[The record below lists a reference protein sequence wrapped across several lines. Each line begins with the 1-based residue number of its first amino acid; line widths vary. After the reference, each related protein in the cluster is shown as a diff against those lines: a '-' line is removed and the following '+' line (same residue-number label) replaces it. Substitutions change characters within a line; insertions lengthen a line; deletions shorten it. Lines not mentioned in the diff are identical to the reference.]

1 LHTEERDG
9 LRTGLRTGLRDTSHE
24 RLHENLHEESHEGY
38 HMASI
43 KELRE
48 HMVEHQLKGRG
59 IKDARVLAAM
69 GEVPRERFVP
79 SRHHDLSYD
88 DSPLPIEEGQT
99 ISQPY
104 IVALMLEAAEIGAN
118 DRVLE
123 VGVGSGYVTALIS
136 RLANEVYGIEWH
148 EALASLA
155 KARLEALECANARVM
170 RGDGTLGWPDRAP
183 FNAIVVSAGGPDVP
197 APLLAQLAIG
207 GRLVI
212 PVGTEPRLQELMVIT
227 RTGDHAY
234 DRRSL
239 GSVQFV
245 PLVGSEGWSLDHAHL
260 EPHRARRP
268 IRIGAREERRLE
280 QLVAEG
286 CEPFDT
292 ITHAPLEPLLDR
304 IGTARVVLIG
314 ESTHGTADFYRMRA
328 RITEA
333 LVARKGFNIVALE
346 ADWPDTASLDQQ
358 VRGRPVTPL
367 RDPPFSRFPT
377 WMWRNR
383 EVSAFIDWLRRRNG
397 ALADPAQQA
406 SVHGLDIYSL
416 NNSIG
421 AVLEY
426 LDRIDPIASERAREL
441 YSCFTPWERDPT
453 TYGRAVTAGRLAGC
467 EKEALGALKT
477 LLEERLR
484 YSKTDGDRFFDAA
497 RNATVVSEAERYY
510 RAMFRGARESWN
522 MRDRHMYETLLALL
536 EHRGP
541 DSRAVVWAHNSHVG
555 NATATEMSMQ
565 GELNLGQLVREKFG
579 ERAYAIGFGTDHGT
593 VAAASNWDGA
603 VEVKEVR
610 PSHPDSYE
618 HVFHGSGNAKF
629 FLPLR
634 KPHSLGMRTALLEPR
649 LQRAIGVI
657 YRPDTELVSHY
668 FQATLPMQFDEWIWI
683 DETSAVVPAG
693 VVESQL
699 AGAPETYPFGL

>member
-1 LHTEERDG
+1 MP
-9 LRTGLRTGLRDTSHE
+9 S
-24 RLHENLHEESHEGY
+24 
-38 HMASI
+38 M

-48 HMVEHQLKGRG
+48 HMVERQLKARG
-59 IKDARVLAAM
+59 IKDGRVLAAM

-79 SRHHDLSYD
+79 TRHHDLAYE

-104 IVALMLEAAEIGAN
+104 IVALMLEAAAVTAA

-123 VGVGSGYVTALIS
+123 VGTGSGYVTAILS
-136 RLANEVYGIEWH
+136 RLAKDVSGIEWH
-148 EALASLA
+148 ESLAQLA
-155 KARLEALECANARVM
+155 KARLEALDCDNARVM
-170 RGDGTLGWPDRAP
+170 HGDGTLGWPDRAP
-183 FNAIVVSAGGPDVP
+183 FDAIVVSAGGPDVP
-197 APLLAQLAIG
+197 AALLAQLAIG

-212 PVGTEPRLQELMVIT
+212 PVGTEPRLQELMLIT
-227 RTGDHAY
+227 RTGEHAY
-234 DRRSL
+234 DRHSL

-245 PLVGSEGWSLDHAHL
+245 PLVGSEGWSLDRAHL

-268 IRIGAREERRLE
+268 IRIGTREERRLE

-292 ITHAPLEPLLDR
+292 VTHAPLEPLLER
-304 IGTARVVLIG
+304 IGSARVVLIG
-314 ESTHGTADFYRMRA
+314 ESTHGTGDFYRMRA

-346 ADWPDTASLDQQ
+346 ADWPDAASLDQQ
-358 VRGRPVTPL
+358 VRGRAVTPL
-367 RDPPFSRFPT
+367 RDPPFSRFPS

-383 EVSAFIDWLRRRNG
+383 EVAVFIDWLRRRN
-397 ALADPAQQA
+397 AATSDAAQHA
-406 SVHGLDIYSL
+406 GVHGLDIYSL
-416 NNSIG
+416 NHSIG
-421 AVLEY
+421 AVLDY
-426 LDRIDPIASERAREL
+426 LDRVDPVASERAREL

-484 YSKTDGDRFFDAA
+484 YSKGDEDRFFDAA

-510 RAMFRGARESWN
+510 RAMFRGSRESWN

-593 VAAASNWDGA
+593 VAAASNWDGP
-603 VEVKEVR
+603 VEIKEVR

-618 HVFHGSGNAKF
+618 HVCHGSGNAKF

-634 KPHSLGMRTALLEPR
+634 KPHSIAMRTALLEPR

-683 DETSAVVPAG
+683 DQTSAVVPVPA
-693 VVESQL
+693 VETQL